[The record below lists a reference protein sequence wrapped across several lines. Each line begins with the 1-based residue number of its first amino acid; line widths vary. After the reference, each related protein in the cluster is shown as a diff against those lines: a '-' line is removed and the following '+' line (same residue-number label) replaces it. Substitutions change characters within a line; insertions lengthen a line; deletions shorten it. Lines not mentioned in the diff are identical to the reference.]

1 MPSKQI
7 LSKGVISLFGKKNVC
22 DCCGLKLHVKPIQIS
37 DGGICML
44 CNTICTRSP
53 MTTIDKV
60 KAAWDENKARLQ
72 TFSPNMTV
80 NDFGSG
86 SIFIDTDNKMAC
98 ITNAK
103 KFDQY
108 SIVFKFSELEEYKI
122 EKVGEKT
129 ITKTKGGITRAV
141 VGGAAFGLAGAIVG
155 ASTAKQETMKKG
167 GVAVLYLDLD
177 LGGVKTTVS
186 IQRPPLKAPE
196 FLDNIIDE
204 K

>member
-1 MPSKQI
+1 M
-7 LSKGVISLFGKKNVC
+7 
-22 DCCGLKLHVKPIQIS
+22 
-37 DGGICML
+37 
-44 CNTICTRSP
+44 
-53 MTTIDKV
+53 
-60 KAAWDENKARLQ
+60 
-72 TFSPNMTV
+72 
-80 NDFGSG
+80 
-86 SIFIDTDNKMAC
+86 
-98 ITNAK
+98 
-103 KFDQY
+103 
-108 SIVFKFSELEEYKI
+108 FKFSELEEYKI

-141 VGGAAFGLAGAIVG
+141 VGGTAFGLAGAIVG